1 MKTPIQTDCPKCL
14 GKGFVANLDASKGP
28 VGIKLCPK
36 CKGKGRVDTG
46 AWVDDNQKG
55 EVK

>member
-28 VGIKLCPK
+28 VGIKLCLK

-46 AWVDDNQKG
+46 AWVED
-55 EVK
+55 ETA